1 VEGAWEGLRS
11 KWILI
16 DNKDGSRMEHVFVQR
31 LYSAIE
37 LKRLMLA
44 SGFSSCEIYGDFDFS
59 PYNEKARTMVLVCR
73 K

>member
-1 VEGAWEGLRS
+1 
-11 KWILI
+11 
-16 DNKDGSRMEHVFVQR
+16 MEHVFVQR

-37 LKRLMLA
+37 LKRMLIA
-44 SGFSSCEIYGDFDFS
+44 CGFTSCEIYGDFDFS